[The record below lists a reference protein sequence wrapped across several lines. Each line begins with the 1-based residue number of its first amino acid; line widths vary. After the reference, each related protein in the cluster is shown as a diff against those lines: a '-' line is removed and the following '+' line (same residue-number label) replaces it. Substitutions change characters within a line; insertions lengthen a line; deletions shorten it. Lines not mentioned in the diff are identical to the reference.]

1 MGGISRSL
9 HRCNKG
15 ESSVNDI
22 QIFDN
27 KEFGQIRTIEIDGE
41 PWFVGND
48 VAKSLGY
55 TNPRDAI
62 LNHVFDD
69 DKGVEKLDTLGG
81 AQNMTVINESGM
93 YSLIFNSRLES
104 AKKFKHWVT
113 SEVIPSIRKTGGYNL
128 PQTYPEALR
137 ALADQAEK
145 AEKLLIQN
153 NELQLANQ
161 EMKPKAEFFDAVAG
175 SKKAMSMEEVAKIL
189 SYPGIG
195 RNKLFEIL
203 RNQNILQSDNI
214 PYQKYIDSGYFR
226 VIEQKYNVGDEVR
239 INIKTLV
246 FQKGVDFIRKTLD
259 KVTAA

>member
-1 MGGISRSL
+1 M
-9 HRCNKG
+9 
-15 ESSVNDI
+15 NDI
-22 QIFDN
+22 QIFN
-27 KEFGQIRTIEIDGE
+27 NSEFGDIRSLEIDGK
-41 PWFVGND
+41 PYFVAND
-48 VAKSLGY
+48 VAKALGY
-55 TNPRDAI
+55 VETAKAIRTHCKGVSEMDIPTNGGIQVMKIIPEGDIYRLIIRSSLPSAEKFE
-62 LNHVFDD
+62 HWVFD
-69 DKGVEKLDTLGG
+69 
-81 AQNMTVINESGM
+81 
-93 YSLIFNSRLES
+93 
-104 AKKFKHWVT
+104 
-113 SEVIPSIRKTGGYNL
+113 EVIPNIRKTGGYNL

-153 NELQLANQ
+153 NELQLANR

-175 SKKAMSMEEVAKIL
+175 SKKAMSMEEVAKVL
-189 SYPGIG
+189 SYPGVG

-203 RNQNILQSDNI
+203 RNQNILQKDNI

>member
-1 MGGISRSL
+1 M
-9 HRCNKG
+9 
-15 ESSVNDI
+15 NDI
-22 QIFDN
+22 QIFN
-27 KEFGQIRTIEIDGE
+27 NETFGEIRTLSINGE
-41 PWFVGND
+41 PWFVAQDIAG
-48 VAKSLGY
+48 ALGY
-55 TNPRDAI
+55 GNSRDAVFK
-62 LNHVFDD
+62 HVDAD
-69 DKGVEKLDTLGG
+69 DKGVAKCDTLGG
-81 AQNMTVINESGM
+81 AQDMTVINESGM
-93 YSLIFNSRLES
+93 YSLILGSKLTN

-113 SEVIPSIRKTGGYNL
+113 SEVLPSIRKTGGYNL

>member
-1 MGGISRSL
+1 M
-9 HRCNKG
+9 
-15 ESSVNDI
+15 NDI
-22 QIFDN
+22 QIFN
-27 KEFGQIRTIEIDGE
+27 NSEFGDIRSLEIDGK
-41 PWFVGND
+41 PYFVAND
-48 VAKSLGY
+48 VAKALGY
-55 TNPRDAI
+55 VETAKAIRTHCKGVSEMDIPTNGGIQVMKIIPEGDIYRLIIRSSLPSAEKFE
-62 LNHVFDD
+62 HWVFD
-69 DKGVEKLDTLGG
+69 
-81 AQNMTVINESGM
+81 
-93 YSLIFNSRLES
+93 
-104 AKKFKHWVT
+104 
-113 SEVIPSIRKTGGYNL
+113 EVIPNIRKTGGYNL

-153 NELQLANQ
+153 NELQLANR

-175 SKKAMSMEEVAKIL
+175 SKKAMSMEEVAKVL
-189 SYPGIG
+189 SYPGVG

-203 RNQNILQSDNI
+203 RNQNILQKDNI
-214 PYQKYIDSGYFR
+214 PYQKFIDSGYFR

>member
-1 MGGISRSL
+1 M
-9 HRCNKG
+9 
-15 ESSVNDI
+15 NDI
-22 QIFDN
+22 QIFN
-27 KEFGQIRTIEIDGE
+27 NSEFGQIRTIEIDGE

-128 PQTYPEALR
+128 ASV
-137 ALADQAEK
+137 
-145 AEKLLIQN
+145 
-153 NELQLANQ
+153 
-161 EMKPKAEFFDAVAG
+161 F
-175 SKKAMSMEEVAKIL
+175 L
-189 SYPGIG
+189 SY
-195 RNKLFEIL
+195 RFIL
-203 RNQNILQSDNI
+203 
-214 PYQKYIDSGYFR
+214 
-226 VIEQKYNVGDEVR
+226 
-239 INIKTLV
+239 
-246 FQKGVDFIRKTLD
+246 
-259 KVTAA
+259 

>member
-1 MGGISRSL
+1 M
-9 HRCNKG
+9 
-15 ESSVNDI
+15 NDI
-22 QIFDN
+22 QTFN
-27 KEFGQIRTIEIDGE
+27 NETFGEIRTLSINGE
-41 PWFVGND
+41 PWFVAQDIAG
-48 VAKSLGY
+48 ALGY
-55 TNPRDAI
+55 GNSRDAVFK
-62 LNHVFDD
+62 HVDAD
-69 DKGVEKLDTLGG
+69 DKGVAKCDTHGG
-81 AQNMTVINESGM
+81 AQDMTVINESGM
-93 YSLIFNSRLES
+93 YSLILGSKLTN

-113 SEVIPSIRKTGGYNL
+113 SEVLPSIRKTGGYNL

>member
-1 MGGISRSL
+1 M
-9 HRCNKG
+9 
-15 ESSVNDI
+15 NDI
-22 QIFDN
+22 QIFN
-27 KEFGQIRTIEIDGE
+27 NSEFGDIRSIEIDGK
-41 PWFVGND
+41 PYFVAND
-48 VAKSLGY
+48 VAKALGY
-55 TNPRDAI
+55 VETAKAIRTHCKGVSEMDIPTNGGIQVMKIIPEGDIYRLIIRSSLPSAEKFE
-62 LNHVFDD
+62 HWVFD
-69 DKGVEKLDTLGG
+69 
-81 AQNMTVINESGM
+81 
-93 YSLIFNSRLES
+93 
-104 AKKFKHWVT
+104 
-113 SEVIPSIRKTGGYNL
+113 EVIPNIRKTGGYNL

-153 NELQLANQ
+153 NELQLANR

-175 SKKAMSMEEVAKIL
+175 SKKAMSMEEVAKVL
-189 SYPGIG
+189 SYPGVG

-203 RNQNILQSDNI
+203 RNQNILQKDNI

>member
-1 MGGISRSL
+1 M
-9 HRCNKG
+9 
-15 ESSVNDI
+15 NDI
-22 QIFDN
+22 QIFN
-27 KEFGQIRTIEIDGE
+27 NSEFGQIRTIEIDGE

-195 RNKLFEIL
+195 HNKLFEIL
-203 RNQNILQSDNI
+203 RNQNILQNDNI

-246 FQKGVDFIRKTLD
+246 FQKGIDFIRKTLD

>member
-1 MGGISRSL
+1 M
-9 HRCNKG
+9 
-15 ESSVNDI
+15 NDI
-22 QIFDN
+22 QIFN
-27 KEFGQIRTIEIDGE
+27 NETFGEIRTLSINGE
-41 PWFVGND
+41 PWFVAQDIAG
-48 VAKSLGY
+48 ALGY
-55 TNPRDAI
+55 GNSRDAVFK
-62 LNHVFDD
+62 HVDAD
-69 DKGVEKLDTLGG
+69 DKGVAKCDTLGG
-81 AQNMTVINESGM
+81 AQDMTVINESGM
-93 YSLIFNSRLES
+93 YSLILGSKLTN

-113 SEVIPSIRKTGGYNL
+113 SEVLPSIRKTGGYNL

-145 AEKLLIQN
+145 AEKLLVQN

>member
-1 MGGISRSL
+1 M
-9 HRCNKG
+9 
-15 ESSVNDI
+15 NDI
-22 QIFDN
+22 QIFN
-27 KEFGQIRTIEIDGE
+27 NETFGEIRTLSINGE
-41 PWFVGND
+41 PWFVAQDIAG
-48 VAKSLGY
+48 ALGY
-55 TNPRDAI
+55 GNSRDAVFK
-62 LNHVFDD
+62 HVDAD
-69 DKGVEKLDTLGG
+69 DKGVAKCDTLGG
-81 AQNMTVINESGM
+81 AQDMTVINESGM
-93 YSLIFNSRLES
+93 YSLILGSKLTN

-113 SEVIPSIRKTGGYNL
+113 SEVLPSIRKTGGYNL

-189 SYPGIG
+189 SYPGVG